1 MAGIVILVIV
11 FVALL
16 VVAASVKTVPQGYEY
31 TVQRFGRYTRTLKP
45 GITVLTPFVETIGRK
60 MSMMEVVL
68 PVPQQEVITKDNVSV
83 QVDAIVF
90 IQVMDAAAAAYR
102 VQNLDSAITQLTM
115 TNLRTVVGSMELDE
129 VLSNRD
135 HINTRLLGVI
145 DEATSP
151 WGVKVARI
159 EIKDLQPPPD
169 ITNAM
174 TRQMKAERERR
185 AVITEAD
192 GEKQAQI
199 ARSEGAKQAAI
210 LEAEGRRQAAFLDA
224 EARERQAEAE
234 AAATKS
240 VSQAIEQGSI
250 QAINYFIAQ
259 RYVDAFAKLASS
271 PQQRTV
277 IVPAD
282 FSALAGTLG
291 GVAELARSL
300 GVAPGGGGS
309 GPVPS
314 SGRGSGRA
322 SDPTPSSA
330 GGGALNGS
338 AGDSRAARARDLGTV
353 PITPAP
359 TYVVQPPRAGG

>member
-1 MAGIVILVIV
+1 VAGIVILVIV

-192 GEKQAQI
+192 GEKQAAI
-199 ARSEGAKQAAI
+199 ARAEGAKQAAI
-210 LEAEGRRQAAFLDA
+210 LQAEGRKEAAFRDA
-224 EARERQAEAE
+224 EARERMAAAEAQ
-234 AAATKS
+234 ATKV
-240 VSQAIEQGSI
+240 VSDAIETGSVN
-250 QAINYFIAQ
+250 ALNYFVAQ
-259 RYVDAFAKLASS
+259 KYVEAFGKLADSN
-271 PQQRTV
+271 QQRTV

-282 FSALAGTLG
+282 FSGISGSIAGILELVKGVQG
-291 GVAELARSL
+291 G
-300 GVAPGGGGS
+300 P
-309 GPVPS
+309 PP
-314 SGRGSGRA
+314 
-322 SDPTPSSA
+322 
-330 GGGALNGS
+330 
-338 AGDSRAARARDLGTV
+338 
-353 PITPAP
+353 
-359 TYVVQPPRAGG
+359 QPPRPRPAPSAGAPSPAPAE